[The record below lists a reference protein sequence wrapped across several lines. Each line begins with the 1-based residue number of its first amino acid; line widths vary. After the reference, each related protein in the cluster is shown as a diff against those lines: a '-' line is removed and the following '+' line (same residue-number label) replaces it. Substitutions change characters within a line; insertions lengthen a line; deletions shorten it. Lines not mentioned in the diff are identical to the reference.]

1 LEILGCDTQ
10 FFNQA
15 DVEAIEKIKLPSRPC
30 EDFLAWSLEKSGFF
44 TVRSAYKL
52 GLKLRDIDSA
62 AGSSSAP
69 DGDRKLWSNVWKG
82 NVPPKVNVFT

>member
-1 LEILGCDTQ
+1 VRISWLVTR
-10 FFNQA
+10 
-15 DVEAIEKIKLPSRPC
+15 KIR
-30 EDFLAWSLEKSGFF
+30 FLHSSECLQ
-44 TVRSAYKL
+44 TR